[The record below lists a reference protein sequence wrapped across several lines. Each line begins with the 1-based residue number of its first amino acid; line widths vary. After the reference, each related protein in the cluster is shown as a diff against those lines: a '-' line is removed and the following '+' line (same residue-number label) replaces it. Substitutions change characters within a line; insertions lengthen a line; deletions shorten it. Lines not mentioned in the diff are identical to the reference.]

1 MTAYWQYVRCENQHL
16 SWDTIRLYQQGEVDF
31 LWFLPPDDLFF
42 IIQVPW
48 ERALPF
54 HVFICNQNAGTV
66 PNPEMKNNICNNWV
80 SCLPANLKL
89 HLKHFLKCRQ
99 CGLSIVLRWLSPV
112 AGELFFFPGSHF
124 VVTLACMCWPNNYL
138 GPLISGE
145 SLHAFLQSLLA
156 GKIAVW

>member
-54 HVFICNQNAGTV
+54 HVFTCNQNAGTV

-112 AGELFFFPGSHF
+112 AGELFFFFSWQPLCGYTGLYVLTKQLPGTPHPRRVLTCIF
-124 VVTLACMCWPNNYL
+124 T
-138 GPLISGE
+138 E
-145 SLHAFLQSLLA
+145 SV
-156 GKIAVW
+156 GR